1 MSEIR
6 TDARSTTAPLVAR
19 ESRTANRALALAIT
33 VLLTTLGAY
42 AEVALPGSLVPVTL
56 QSMVVILSGVMLGPA
71 LGAASMIAYVGLGAA
86 GVPVFAGGGAGIGHL
101 FGPTGGYLLA
111 FPAAAAAAGVVA
123 GPARRGAAGALR
135 LLAGL
140 TLGSLV
146 VFAGGVPWLAF
157 YTGSVA
163 AAVVVGFTPFVLG
176 SVLKLVGAFAVAW
189 RLRER
194 TLRLL

>member
-6 TDARSTTAPLVAR
+6 TDAHSPAAPIAAR
-19 ESRTANRALALAIT
+19 ESRTGNRVLAVAIT

-42 AEVALPGSLVPVTL
+42 AEVPLPGGLVPVTL
-56 QSMVVILSGVMLGPA
+56 QSMVVILSGAMLGPT
-71 LGAASMIAYVGLGAA
+71 LGAAAMITYVGLGAA
-86 GVPVFAGGGAGIGHL
+86 GVPVFAGGGAGLGHL

-111 FPAAAAAAGVVA
+111 FPAAAAAAGVIA
-123 GPARRGAAGALR
+123 GRARTGLTAALR
-135 LLAGL
+135 LFAGL
-140 TLGSLV
+140 AVGSLV